1 MRNNL
6 VNELTSE
13 KIREM
18 VRKKSFHCSGCHFP
32 FMYKGKTY
40 NSCTT
45 VAHNRPWCSLTAV
58 YQPGKWKNCDAK
70 PCPMGWSGYKNH
82 CYKLVKRAAK
92 WEEAKKQCEQLG
104 ANLAS
109 ITSRG
114 EANFINTIIT
124 DGKWGVHFVWF
135 GLHRNDGFEKFT
147 DGTKVSYKNWETGQ
161 PNDKRH
167 LFSGYKGQDCVGI
180 YSKTGRG
187 IHTPVHKGQWN
198 DDQCYRSFPFI
209 CKRPK

>member
-1 MRNNL
+1 
-6 VNELTSE
+6 
-13 KIREM
+13 
-18 VRKKSFHCSGCHFP
+18 
-32 FMYKGKTY
+32 
-40 NSCTT
+40 
-45 VAHNRPWCSLTAV
+45 
-58 YQPGKWKNCDAK
+58 
-70 PCPMGWSGYKNH
+70 MGWSGYKNH

-109 ITSRG
+109 ITSYG

-124 DGKWGVHFVWF
+124 DAPVGKWGVHFVWF
-135 GLHRNDGFEKFT
+135 GLHRNGGFEKFT
-147 DGTKVSYKNWETGQ
+147 DGSKVSYANWEPGQ

-167 LFSGYKGQDCVGI
+167 LFSGYEGQDCVGI

-198 DDQCYRSFPFI
+198 DDQCYRTFPFI